1 MISLMNACISREAV
15 LEKNIQDPKSI
26 LCAMRT
32 TTSYFECKMKLL
44 HKLEGMKSLTERFD
58 MSTDP
63 SNRYK
68 GYHTF
73 PTTRRVRDSF
83 TKGKPLSVFFL
94 NNNHNEA
101 YVSVSLRDRDVR
113 NLKDN
118 DADIAY
124 LTLTYDTE
132 NCYTSE
138 TGIQFCRFDLSNS
151 ISFAKMEDMKITD
164 YAIMLP
170 YMKGDQYINQYT
182 LVYSDW
188 DVLICDKQGVTKGL
202 RKHCVEL
209 FNELM
214 NMC

>member
-1 MISLMNACISREAV
+1 MSREAV

-44 HKLEGMKSLTERFD
+44 YKLEGMKSLTERFD
-58 MSTDP
+58 RSTDP

-73 PTTRRVRDSF
+73 TTIRHVKDLF

-94 NNNHNEA
+94 NNFYNEA
-101 YVSVSLRDRDVR
+101 HVSVSLRDRDVR
-113 NLKDN
+113 NSAEGHQN
-118 DADIAY
+118 IAY
-124 LTLTYDTE
+124 LTFTYNTE
-132 NCYTSE
+132 DCYTSE
-138 TGIQFCRFDLSNS
+138 TGVQFCRFDLSNK
-151 ISFAKMEDMKITD
+151 ISFARTEDMNITD

-170 YMKGDQYINQYT
+170 YNKGDKYINQYT

-188 DVLICDKQGVTKGL
+188 DVLICDKPRVTKG
-202 RKHCVEL
+202 HPTPSMEL
-209 FNELM
+209 FDDLLR
-214 NMC
+214 